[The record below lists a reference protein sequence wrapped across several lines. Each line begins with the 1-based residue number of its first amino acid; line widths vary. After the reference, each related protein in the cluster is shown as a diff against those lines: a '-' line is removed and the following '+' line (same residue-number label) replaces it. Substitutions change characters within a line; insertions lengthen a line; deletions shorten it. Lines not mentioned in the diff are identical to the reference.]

1 MYPLIGADYTH
12 LGGLGDE
19 NDDLDQVGGDDLL
32 ETGGVLGWKSS
43 PENGLGS
50 ILNQYLGTDQESS
63 SDQASQ

>member
-1 MYPLIGADYTH
+1 MYPSIGADYTH

-19 NDDLDQVGGDDLL
+19 KDDLDQVGGFDLL

>member
-1 MYPLIGADYTH
+1 MYPLIGGGYTH
-12 LGGLGDE
+12 SGGLGDE

-50 ILNQYLGTDQESS
+50 TLIQYLGTDQESS